1 MVVSLNRYEVE
12 KPQSE
17 AVCRLNARSMPVKDP
32 SQVRRQDAREG
43 ALTGQTIGFPVIP
56 LPCRAKAARFCA
68 IETAALFN
76 PGTPLLQNGAP
87 NEWQLARALA
97 VTLIASPRR
106 AHY

>member
-1 MVVSLNRYEVE
+1 
-12 KPQSE
+12 
-17 AVCRLNARSMPVKDP
+17 MPVRDP

-68 IETAALFN
+68 IDTAALFN

-87 NEWQLARALA
+87 NEWQLAQALA
-97 VTLIASPRR
+97 VTLIAWPRR